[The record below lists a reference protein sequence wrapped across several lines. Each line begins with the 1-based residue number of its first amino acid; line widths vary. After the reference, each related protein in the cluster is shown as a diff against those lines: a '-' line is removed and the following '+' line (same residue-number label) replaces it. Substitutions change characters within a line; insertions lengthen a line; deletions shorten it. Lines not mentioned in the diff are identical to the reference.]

1 MSEGRKL
8 PERNAPPEDGAESPS
23 DPQGP
28 VSSPGMPRVPSTGG
42 TPRAMANPGRAMSAA
57 RAAPATKKPEG
68 PVGKR
73 LTSEAQ
79 NQLLNA
85 IAIVKELVQDFRGSD
100 QYVKAKAGIVGGWIF
115 ISLVSI
121 IIACPS
127 RGVQTTALGARV
139 TVLPNAE
146 RSQAAPSMTVYN
158 TDEDA
163 WEDAVFVV
171 NGKYKAIVDKID
183 AGGIITLT
191 PKSLLSSSGPMPS
204 DERFINAEMRTKDGK
219 AELVKDG
226 QPLTE

>member
-1 MSEGRKL
+1 MSEGRKVPDRSIPL
-8 PERNAPPEDGAESPS
+8 EDEAESPS
-23 DPQGP
+23 EPQRMA
-28 VSSPGMPRVPSTGG
+28 SSPGMPRVPSNTGA
-42 TPRAMANPGRAMSAA
+42 RAISAA
-57 RAAPATKKPEG
+57 RTAPVTKKPQG

-73 LTSEAQ
+73 VASEAQ
-79 NQLLNA
+79 NQFLNA
-85 IAIVKELVQDFRGSD
+85 LAVVKELFQDFRGSD

-115 ISLVSI
+115 ISLVSL

-127 RGVQTTALGARV
+127 RGVQVTALGARV
-139 TVLPNAE
+139 TVLPNSE
-146 RSQAAPSMTVYN
+146 RPQAAPSMTVYN

-183 AGGIITLT
+183 AGGILTLT
-191 PKSLLSSSGPMPS
+191 PKSLLSAKGPMPA
-204 DERFINAEMRTKDGK
+204 DERFINAEMRTKHGK